1 MGDADA
7 GVVESTA
14 WSTERRVWTAVALEE
29 RRGPVVGGRRGKGEK
44 EEGEEKERKKKGGDS
59 AGGG

>member
-14 WSTERRVWTAVALEE
+14 RSTERWVGLRSPL
-29 RRGPVVGGRRGKGEK
+29 RREGDLWWE
-44 EEGEEKERKKKGGDS
+44 EEGKREGRKREKKRKEKKGGDS